1 MSEALR
7 EELARELG
15 VDDIVR
21 QQGWGAVSA
30 RDCGRLVQRAVL
42 RAEALLAGRLAN
54 PSAPGAPI
62 SPSPVAASAGWT
74 AGPDGFGRR

>member
-15 VDDIVR
+15 VDAIVR

-30 RDCGRLVQRAVL
+30 RDCGRLVQQAVL

-54 PSAPGAPI
+54 PSPAGPPVPPAP
-62 SPSPVAASAGWT
+62 AATPAGWT
-74 AGPDGFGRR
+74 ASPGGFGRR